1 MIRRLDLSELA
12 DRSIAALRATHDDLA
27 ARVAGFSAA
36 DLAATSGSAEWHVAQ
51 VLSHLGSGAEIAHAV
66 LTAGLAGE
74 PIPDN
79 EFNQR
84 VWDRW
89 NQLDRQAQATGFVES
104 NERLVSTLE
113 ELPAETRENAA
124 FTWFLPF
131 PVGIEIFAG
140 MRLSELAQHAWDVRV
155 AFDPADAIPDDVAGT
170 MLDVITGP
178 VSFMVGFVGRGD
190 EQAPTALEV
199 RTTGPERRLGLT
211 LGPQVAVGPAPD
223 AADGT
228 LTAPAEAV
236 VRLIGGRLRPE
247 HTPDGIELTGP
258 VSLEQLRQTFPGF

>member
-1 MIRRLDLSELA
+1 MSELA

-27 ARVAGFSAA
+27 ARVAGYSAV
-36 DLAATSGSAEWHVAQ
+36 DLAATSGSVDWDVAQ

-74 PIPDN
+74 PTPDD

-89 NQLDRQAQATGFVES
+89 DALDGPARAAGFLESDDRLAQA
-104 NERLVSTLE
+104 LE
-113 ELPAETRENAA
+113 ELPAGARESAS

-131 PVGIEIFAG
+131 PVGIEVFAG

-170 MLDVITGP
+170 VLDVITGP
-178 VSFMVGFVGRGD
+178 LSFMVGFLGRGD
-190 EQAPTALEV
+190 ERAAAVLEV
-199 RTTGPERRLGLT
+199 RTTGPERRFGLT
-211 LGPQVAVGPAPD
+211 LGPQIAVGPAPD

-258 VSLEQLRQTFPGF
+258 VSLEQLRAAFPGF

>member
-1 MIRRLDLSELA
+1 MSELA

-27 ARVAGFSAA
+27 ARVAGYSAA
-36 DLAATSGSAEWHVAQ
+36 DLTATSGSAEWHVAQ

-74 PIPDN
+74 PAPDN

-89 NQLDRQAQATGFVES
+89 NALDGPAQAAGFLDT

-113 ELPAETRENAA
+113 GLPAQTRERAS

-155 AFDPADAIPDDVAGT
+155 AFDPTDSIPDDVAGT
-170 MLDVITGP
+170 MLDVLTGP
-178 VSFMVGFVGRGD
+178 ASFMVGFVGRGD
-190 EQAPTALEV
+190 ERASAATALEV
-199 RTTGPERRLGLT
+199 RTTGPERRFGLT

-247 HTPDGIELTGP
+247 HTPDDIELTGP
-258 VSLEQLRQTFPGF
+258 VSLEQLRRTFPGF

>member
-1 MIRRLDLSELA
+1 MSELA
-12 DRSIAALRATHDDLA
+12 DRSIAAMRATHDDLA

-36 DLAATSGSAEWHVAQ
+36 DLAATSGAAEWHVAQ
-51 VLSHLGSGAEIAHAV
+51 VLSHLGSGSEIAHAV

-74 PIPDN
+74 PIPDD

-89 NQLDRQAQATGFVES
+89 NTLDGPAQAAGFLES
-104 NERLVSTLE
+104 DDRLVRALE
-113 ELPAETRENAA
+113 ELPAETRESAS

-170 MLDVITGP
+170 MLDVLTGP

-190 EQAPTALEV
+190 EQAPATTALEV
-199 RTTGPERRLGLT
+199 RTTGPERRFGLT

-223 AADGT
+223 PADGT

-236 VRLIGGRLRPE
+236 LRLVGGRLRPE

-258 VSLEQLRQTFPGF
+258 VSLDQLRRTFPGF